1 MNQLKQRRP
10 KLISDPRV
18 TKIQEFK
25 TNNQIMHIIQLMLHK
40 QRVMQ
45 SYKKNVK

>member
-25 TNNQIMHIIQLMLHK
+25 TNK
-40 QRVMQ
+40 VGVV
-45 SYKKNVK
+45 KNSKLWFVINLGE